1 MPKCAVLEA
10 LLDGEQTWYTAGRTT
25 NCFLLCVLHH
35 LCTWEVHCIS
45 FHSAPRGTLV
55 RCVLTSTLARSGQ
68 ISGNTRTICD
78 YDKLCFTGLHSDD
91 DVIDLILN
99 RLSNTF
105 AEAELTRDN
114 RGSLPLHIS
123 ICSKADL
130 CYPGID
136 CSQSAIGCFLL
147 SQNFFCSI
155 ADLLKMAYFSSCNL
169 STVYLCFVYARAV
182 CFPQQR
188 PPPRLALMFPRRNPS
203 LFLSFSHLVGLLA
216 LPPDGTVHPET
227 CYDVNLR
234 VCFQCIL
241 EPDSER
247 RCIRF

>member
-1 MPKCAVLEA
+1 VPKCAVLEA

-91 DVIDLILN
+91 DVVDLILN

-147 SQNFFCSI
+147 SQKFFLFHRRPI
-155 ADLLKMAYFSSCNL
+155 ENGILLQLQFEYSLPLFRVRPCGMLPAAAASSE
-169 STVYLCFVYARAV
+169 T
-182 CFPQQR
+182 
-188 PPPRLALMFPRRNPS
+188 
-203 LFLSFSHLVGLLA
+203 GL
-216 LPPDGTVHPET
+216 
-227 CYDVNLR
+227 DV
-234 VCFQCIL
+234 
-241 EPDSER
+241 S
-247 RCIRF
+247 